1 MSPDFIDNVFT
12 LNLTSRMTNNIFY
25 VFASSVKYFGP
36 AILLTALLYS
46 CSQPA
51 TSEGPYYN
59 SHIFN
64 NQPVDQASMQ
74 AYTYKDSVYVP
85 IYSDIYSRTQ
95 EVRFLLTAT
104 LSIRNTSFTD
114 TMIVHTVDYYD
125 SAGKRVKE
133 YLDHPIYVNPMAS
146 VDYVI
151 EERDKT
157 GGSGANF
164 IVIWSGKSAQVKPVI
179 EAVMISTNGQQGISF
194 TTNGVS
200 IKKTIY

>member
-1 MSPDFIDNVFT
+1 MVNEHLMRSQPSIRHNATTVS
-12 LNLTSRMTNNIFY
+12 LLL
-25 VFASSVKYFGP
+25 
-36 AILLTALLYS
+36 LLTIAFSS
-46 CSQPA
+46 CAEQPA
-51 TSEGPYYN
+51 PESPYLN

-64 NQPVDQASMQ
+64 NQPVDQETLQSH
-74 AYTYKDSVYVP
+74 TYKDSVYVP

-146 VDYVI
+146 IDYVI

-164 IVIWSGKSAQVKPVI
+164 IVIWSGRSAQVKPVI

-194 TTNGVS
+194 TTEGVS
-200 IKKTIY
+200 ISKKEKHLENE

>member
-1 MSPDFIDNVFT
+1 MCTMIHRSINTWLKIGLLSLP
-12 LNLTSRMTNNIFY
+12 TSF
-25 VFASSVKYFGP
+25 
-36 AILLTALLYS
+36 LLIGFNS
-46 CSQPA
+46 CSDPA
-51 TSEGPYYN
+51 PSKGPYYN

-64 NQPVDQASMQ
+64 ESPVDEATLESH
-74 AYTYKDSVYVP
+74 TFKDSVYVS

-95 EVRFLLTAT
+95 AVRFLLTAT

-114 TMIVHTVDYYD
+114 TMIVHSVDYFD

-133 YLDHPIYVNPMAS
+133 YLKQPIYVNPMAS

-151 EERDKT
+151 EERDQT

-164 IVIWSGKSAQVKPVI
+164 IVIWSGKTADIKPVI

-194 TTNGVS
+194 TTTGVS
-200 IKKTIY
+200 IKKERR